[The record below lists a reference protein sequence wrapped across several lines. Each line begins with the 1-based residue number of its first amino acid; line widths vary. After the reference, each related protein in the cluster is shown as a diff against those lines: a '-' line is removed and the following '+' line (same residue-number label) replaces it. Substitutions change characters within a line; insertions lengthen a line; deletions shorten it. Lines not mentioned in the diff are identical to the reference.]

1 MSGKL
6 NFILGRADTGKTAR
20 VVASLR
26 AHQQNGERAILLV
39 PEQYTY
45 EAERLL
51 AESLGG
57 LLGVQ
62 VFSFNRLTERVLSL
76 SGKTHPFLSAEGHRM
91 VIRRAIDLRKN
102 ELKLFSR
109 AAESAGFA
117 EELQS
122 IFQDIKRAGLTPD
135 ALDALIVRLPE
146 ELPLT
151 EKLSDVS
158 ILYRETE
165 NYLQERY
172 LSLDDAAAE
181 AARLLQE
188 SFVAGQPIYIDG
200 LDSPNR
206 QVLALIG
213 EMLLVCPLVTIT
225 LRIDCVQR
233 ADEEVFEPEREALL
247 QLREVAERVG
257 AAVTEERLCEQT
269 NRADPLM
276 RHIERNLFAY
286 PAEIYHGNAEK
297 LTLFGASDRRA
308 EAEALAE
315 AILFFAREKNI
326 RYRQMAVIVSDLDAY
341 AGLIRRSCARRGIPI
356 FLDRKRPLSG
366 HAAADTVLAACA
378 YVSNGF
384 HADDLLRYLKSGFSG
399 CAEADAEE
407 LDLYLRRTGLR
418 GSVLTKPFTRA
429 NPGEGAER
437 ARACAAAALEPLSK
451 GLARASIQDQVRA
464 LYQFLLQIDLQR
476 QLENRA
482 EELQQ
487 QERLAEMQEHAQ
499 VWNLLVALFDQLSEI
514 LGELKIGK
522 AGFYRLLEE
531 GMRGAA
537 IGVVPGTADQGV
549 VGDVVR
555 TRSRR
560 VKALFVVGANEGLLP
575 RPQQNDGL
583 LDDTEI
589 KELQNQGAPLRK
601 TAAEMSAADR
611 LDLYTALSKT
621 DENLYVSFA
630 YGDGAGELAPSPLVE
645 RLQKLCPNCTQKSDI
660 ESSDAMPDCAA
671 EALTMTARDLR
682 RFRDDGKSTERLP
695 ALIEWLTR
703 RDSTRALTRRMIDE
717 SAANVLP
724 LAIPRE
730 TARALYGKTV
740 PMSASRLESFNNCPF
755 QHFVRYGLRA
765 EETREFTERAADLG
779 AFYHAA
785 LEAFVRLVNEKN
797 HNWKL
802 LSDEDAL
809 LVLDEALPQVIAEHH
824 DGILLDNER
833 MRATLF
839 LLVETLHQSVLAIV
853 SQIRAG
859 SFSPVMTEV
868 RFGQGAPFPP
878 IRLSLPDGSSA
889 LIGGVIDRVD
899 RAVAGGRELLR
910 IVDYKTGG
918 RDFDFAGVLQGLTLQ
933 LPLYLLAATE
943 QAQTRAGL
951 YYMPISQPVVSDSEE
966 DIEGAVAE
974 RFRLKGLTLS
984 DAAVIRASDNALSG
998 GKSAVLYQVEQTG
1011 EADYSGSVCTPD
1023 QMESLLALAKK
1034 KSEQTL
1040 SRMLSG
1046 ELTASPAARK
1056 KHQEACKYCDYKS
1069 VCRFDPKKPGNRI
1082 RMLKTIKQDEFFTLI
1097 AGGEADGAQ
1106 DEE

>member
-6 NFILGRADTGKTAR
+6 HLIIGRADTGKTAR
-20 VVASLR
+20 VVNALR
-26 AHQQNGERAILLV
+26 AHQQQGERAILLV

-51 AESLGG
+51 AEALGG

-76 SGKTHPFLSAEGHRM
+76 SGKTRPFLSAEGYRM
-91 VIRRAIDLRKN
+91 VIRRAIDTRKKD
-102 ELKLFSR
+102 LKLFSQ

-122 IFQDIKRAGLTPD
+122 IFQDIKLAGFAPD

-165 NYLQERY
+165 NYLKERY

-181 AARLLQE
+181 AARLLPE
-188 SFVAGQPIYIDG
+188 SFAAGQPIYIDG
-200 LDSPNR
+200 LDRPNR
-206 QVLALIG
+206 QVLSLIG
-213 EMLLVCPLVTIT
+213 ELLTCCPSVTVT
-225 LRIDCVQR
+225 LRIDCVQH
-233 ADEEVFEPEREALL
+233 ADEEVFEPEREVLL
-247 QLREVAERVG
+247 QLREVAERSG
-257 AAVTEERLCEQT
+257 ATVTEERLCEQT

-286 PAEIYHGNAEK
+286 PAEVYHGNADQ

-308 EAEALAE
+308 ETEALAE
-315 AILFFAREKNI
+315 AILYFAREKGV
-326 RYRQMAVIVSDLDAY
+326 RYRDMAVIVSDLDAY
-341 AGLIRRSCARRGIPI
+341 TGLIRRSCARRGIPI

-366 HAAADTVLAACA
+366 HAAADAVLSACG

-384 HADDLLRYLKSGFSG
+384 YPDDLLRYLKSGFSG
-399 CAEADAEE
+399 CAEEDAEE

-418 GSVLTKPFTRA
+418 GNILLKPLVRA
-429 NPGEGAER
+429 NPSEGAER
-437 ARACAAAALEPLSK
+437 ARACAAAALEPLAK
-451 GLARASIQDQVRA
+451 GLARASVAEQVRA
-464 LYQFLLQIDLQR
+464 LYQFLLQIELQK
-476 QLENRA
+476 QLEARA
-482 EELQQ
+482 EELQKE
-487 QERLAEMQEHAQ
+487 ERLAEMQEHAQ

-514 LGELKIGK
+514 LGELKIGR

-531 GMRGAA
+531 GMRGVS

-583 LDDTEI
+583 LDDAEI
-589 KELQNQGAPLRK
+589 RELQNQGAPVRK
-601 TAAEMSAADR
+601 TSVELSAADR
-611 LDLYTALSKT
+611 LDLYTALSKA
-621 DENLYVSFA
+621 DLYLHVSFA
-630 YGDGAGELAPSPLVE
+630 YGSGTEELSPSPLVE
-645 RLQKLCPNCTQKSDI
+645 RLKKLCPNCVQKSDI
-660 ESSDAMPDCAA
+660 ESADVLPDCAA

-682 RFRDDGKSTERLP
+682 RFRDEGRSTERLP

-703 RDSTRALTRRMIDE
+703 RDDTRALTQRMIDE
-717 SAANVLP
+717 SAANFLP
-724 LAIPRE
+724 LSIPRE
-730 TARALYGKTV
+730 TAGALYGKTV

-785 LEAFVRLVNEKN
+785 LEAFVRAVNEKKR
-797 HNWKL
+797 NWKL
-802 LSDEDAL
+802 LQDDEAL
-809 LVLDEALPQVIAEHH
+809 LILDEALPKVIETHH
-824 DGILLDNER
+824 DGILLENER

-839 LLVETLHQSVLAIV
+839 LLVETLRQSVLAIV
-853 SQIRAG
+853 SQVRAG
-859 SFSPVMTEV
+859 SFSPALTEV

-878 IRLSLPDGSSA
+878 IRLSLPDGSCA
-889 LIGGVIDRVD
+889 LVGGIIDRVD
-899 RAVAGGRELLR
+899 RAVVGGRELLR

-933 LPLYLLAATE
+933 LPLYLLAAAE
-943 QAQTRAGL
+943 RAETRAGL
-951 YYMPISQPVVSDSEE
+951 YYMPISQPVVSDAEE
-966 DIEGAVAE
+966 DIEGAVQEA
-974 RFRLKGLTLS
+974 FRLKGLTLS
-984 DAAVIRASDNALSG
+984 DAAVVRASDNALAG
-998 GKSAVLYQVEQTG
+998 GKSAVLYKVEQTG
-1011 EADYSGSVCTPD
+1011 EAEYAGSVCTPPE
-1023 QMESLLALAKK
+1023 MESLLALAKK

-1040 SRMLSG
+1040 ERMLDG
-1046 ELTASPAARK
+1046 DLAISPAARK
-1056 KHQEACKYCDYKS
+1056 KRQEACVYCDYKS
-1069 VCRFDPKKPGNRI
+1069 VCRFDPKKPGCRI
-1082 RMLKTIKQDEFFTLI
+1082 RMLKTIKQDEFFQLI
-1097 AGGEADGAQ
+1097 GGEADGAR